1 MNATDAIIIG
11 EGFLG
16 LYSGIKLAEKGYNV
30 KIFEKKNKILNNNI
44 KFIFHENNF
53 NLKKMLL
60 KLDIN
65 LVSIELDNRYFEI
78 INNKL
83 ELMPTKVQ
91 QEIKFNETCINIVG
105 KNITHFLRKQF
116 YDFDYLLGLDTLTAI
131 QTIKKHYL
139 ISKKYY
145 IIKESFLSILK
156 KMRIY
161 FKSLNGQIFINNNIN
176 NINITNNNEFILSIN
191 NKEWYCNIIISTI
204 SSNNLNKIYNFE
216 ILNKNLKKKNIY
228 DKLILEKYHIAIPNK
243 KDRFN
248 NEKNINN
255 IKMFNNQN
263 IYFFI
268 CHFDF
273 CKNPYW
279 ISNLIDNINDIMK
292 NI

>member
-1 MNATDAIIIG
+1 MNTTDAIIIG

-30 KIFEKKNKILNNNI
+30 KIFEKKNKIFNNNI
-44 KFIFHENNF
+44 KYIFHENNY

-60 KLDIN
+60 KMDIN
-65 LVSIELDNRYFEI
+65 LVSIELDNKYFEI

-83 ELMPTKVQ
+83 ELMPTKLK
-91 QEIKFNETCINIVG
+91 QETKFNETCINIVG
-105 KNITHFLRKQF
+105 KNITNFLQKNF
-116 YDFDYLLGLDTLTAI
+116 YDFDYLLSLDTLKAI
-131 QTIKKHYL
+131 QSIKKHYL

-176 NINITNNNEFILSIN
+176 NISITNNNQFILSIN
-191 NKEWYCNIIISTI
+191 NKQWDCNIIISTI
-204 SSNNLNKIYNFE
+204 SSKNLNKIYNFE
-216 ILNKNLKKKNIY
+216 FLNENLKKINIL
-228 DKLILEKYHIAIPNK
+228 DKKILEKYHIAIPNK

-248 NEKNINN
+248 NEHNLNN
-255 IKMFNNQN
+255 IKIFNNEN

-279 ISNLIDNINDIMK
+279 INNLIDNINDIMK
-292 NI
+292 KI